1 MSEAKRTSGGHEAKR
16 TSGGHEAKR
25 TSGGHEAKP
34 GRVYLV
40 GAGPGDPGLLTLRGR
55 DVLARA
61 DVVLYD
67 ALASDRLLAHAP
79 ASAEKILVGKRHGRD
94 SVAQDDIETLMVARA
109 RSGKTVVRLKGGD
122 PFIFGRGGE
131 EAEACLEAG
140 LDFEVVPGVTSAVAV
155 PAFAGV
161 PLTHREHSSLVTFV
175 TGQSGSARPGYDVDW
190 AALAKTGGT
199 LVFLMAMTRIGEIA
213 AELMK
218 AGMSADTPVA
228 GIRWGT
234 LPRQQKVVSTL
245 ARIADD
251 SRGDLVRPPVI
262 FVVGDVAG
270 LASKLGWYE
279 KLPLFGRRIVVTR
292 ARHQAAQL
300 ADRLERSAAEVI
312 EFPTIEI
319 EALAIAPSVFDA
331 MPDKDWLVFT
341 SVNGVE
347 IFFEQ
352 MRAARRD
359 LRELAGVRLAA
370 IGPATREAVERN
382 GLLVEQQPAEY
393 RAEALL
399 EALGDV
405 AGKRI
410 LIARAEVAREILPD
424 TLRERGADV
433 EVLPVYRTSVPDSAP
448 SALPEDF
455 DLVTFTSSSTVTGF
469 DKLTGGR
476 AKQTLAGKV
485 VAAIGPITAAT
496 LATLGI
502 PVDVMPR
509 EYTIDALASEIEAF
523 FANRPP
529 LP

>member
-1 MSEAKRTSGGHEAKR
+1 VS
-16 TSGGHEAKR
+16 
-25 TSGGHEAKP
+25 P

-67 ALASDRLLAHAP
+67 ALASTRLLDHAP
-79 ASAEKILVGKRHGRD
+79 PAAEKILVGKRHGRD
-94 SVAQDDIETLMVARA
+94 SVGQDDIESLMVARA
-109 RSGKTVVRLKGGD
+109 RDGKTVVRLKGGD

-131 EAEACLEAG
+131 EAEACVRAG
-140 LDFEVVPGVTSAVAV
+140 IGFEVVPGVTSAVAV

-175 TGQSGSARPGYDVDW
+175 TGQSGGARPGYDVDW
-190 AALAKTGGT
+190 VALAKTGGT

-213 AELMK
+213 AGLMD
-218 AGMSADTPVA
+218 AGMSPGTPVA

-234 LPRQQKVVSTL
+234 LPRQKKVVSTL
-245 ARIADD
+245 ARIAAD
-251 SRGDLVRPPVI
+251 SAGDLVRPPVV

-270 LASKLGWYE
+270 LAADLGWYE

-292 ARHQAAQL
+292 ARHQAAAL
-300 ADRLERSAAEVI
+300 AERLERSAAEVI

-319 EALAIAPSVFDA
+319 ARMPIAPDVFDRLA
-331 MPDKDWLVFT
+331 EKDWLVLT

-347 IFFEQ
+347 EFFGQ
-352 MRAARRD
+352 LRAARRD
-359 LRELAGVRLAA
+359 VRDLAGVKIAA
-370 IGPATREAVERN
+370 IGPATREAVEAR
-382 GLLVEQQPAEY
+382 GVLVAAQPSEY

-405 AGKRI
+405 AGQKV
-410 LIARAEVAREILPD
+410 LLARAEVAREILPD
-424 TLRERGADV
+424 TLRARGADV
-433 EVLPVYRTSVPDSAP
+433 EILSVYRTSHPDHAREP
-448 SALPEDF
+448 LPPAF
-455 DLVTFTSSSTVTGF
+455 DLITFTSSSTVTGF

-476 AKQTLAGKV
+476 AKQALAGKS
-485 VAAIGPITAAT
+485 VAAIGPVTVGT
-496 LATLGI
+496 LTSLGI
-502 PVDVMPR
+502 PVDVMPGD
-509 EYTIDALASEIEAF
+509 YTIDALASEIEAF
-523 FANRPP
+523 FANRPL